1 MANKDKNKEVDS
13 VSELTN
19 EEMLKEAMNTPLI
32 ADEVERQAS
41 EKAKIQAEETGK
53 KLYLQDKIKDFDNE
67 RLSKELY
74 NYRATNITGFNE
86 LISGRERIMQSKD
99 DLSVAELK
107 AYADKIEYARI
118 SEREFQNQKELDAQR
133 SAEVKPSRDVDAGFP
148 KDISE
153 IEANENKYKQFKY
166 NGFSNLY
173 KTQEDHLAHEAH
185 KKFKYHEKND
195 LCSIHNDDCA
205 EFTRQC
211 QNEFRQAEIRN
222 KPFSK
227 SVKIL
232 N

>member
-53 KLYLQDKIKDFDNE
+53 KLYLQDKIKDFDND

-74 NYRATNITGFNE
+74 NYRATNIKGFNE

-166 NGFSNLY
+166 N
-173 KTQEDHLAHEAH
+173 
-185 KKFKYHEKND
+185 
-195 LCSIHNDDCA
+195 
-205 EFTRQC
+205 
-211 QNEFRQAEIRN
+211 
-222 KPFSK
+222 
-227 SVKIL
+227 
-232 N
+232 